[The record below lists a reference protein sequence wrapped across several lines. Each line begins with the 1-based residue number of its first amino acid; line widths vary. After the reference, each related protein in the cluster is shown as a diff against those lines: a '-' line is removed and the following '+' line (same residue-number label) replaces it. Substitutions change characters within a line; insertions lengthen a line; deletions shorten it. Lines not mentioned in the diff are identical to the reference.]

1 MKERVR
7 EKPKAEQTKQL
18 MLSLLS
24 RVVSISQEVVA
35 SFVKKKKNK
44 KTETKCGE
52 GTREYSLVKFTI
64 LVTSEFQN
72 NCNGPGS
79 NGYELLFLKGKFS
92 ILMG

>member
-35 SFVKKKKNK
+35 SFVKKKKIK
-44 KTETKCGE
+44 KQKPNVGREPE
-52 GTREYSLVKFTI
+52 NTRW
-64 LVTSEFQN
+64 
-72 NCNGPGS
+72 
-79 NGYELLFLKGKFS
+79 
-92 ILMG
+92 